1 MYRPKEG
8 WINLLSHY
16 SRTFAWC
23 LTYDAKAEIMKYRYL
38 LLGKV
43 KNNINKKLNPAKQN
57 YAKSRDE
64 HEQVNTTQSAFT
76 CTKLI
81 IETLEQ
87 GVQYVQ
93 SYQ

>member
-1 MYRPKEG
+1 
-8 WINLLSHY
+8 
-16 SRTFAWC
+16 
-23 LTYDAKAEIMKYRYL
+23 MKYRYL

-43 KNNINKKLNPAKQN
+43 KNNTNKKLNPAKQN

-64 HEQVNTTQSAFT
+64 HEEVNKTKSTFT